1 MGVKVRERPK
11 GSGVYWV
18 FIDHKRKRKA
28 KKIGKDKRL
37 AHEVAKK
44 IDAKLILGDIG
55 ALQTK
60 RKIPIFDEAF
70 QIWLSDYIQLTKRK
84 TTHTRY
90 KSLYQNH
97 IKSQIGKVPVNKL
110 KRSHIR
116 NALLNIY
123 KKGLSKSTVSTAK
136 NVISGVIEYVIDD
149 ELIKSNPSLG
159 VLRKLGLDDRNRQ
172 KTIQPMTSDEV
183 SLFLNTCKK
192 YERKWYPLFLS
203 AFRTGMRL
211 GEILGL
217 QWGDVDWHSKY
228 IHVQRSF
235 RQGRITETKTGK
247 TRRVDMSD
255 QLLSELRTLLKNRK
269 EQALKNGCGVPEGII
284 FHTNGRYTSQNTIRN
299 IWKRLL
305 RKASLS
311 DRRLHDIRHSY
322 SSLLLNNGES
332 LAYVKDQLGH
342 SSIQMT
348 VDIYGHLI
356 PGSNRDAVNRLDDMQ
371 SSATYTQPL
380 KTQKPQP
387 IEIVVNS

>member
-1 MGVKVRERPK
+1 MGVKVREKPK
-11 GSGVYWV
+11 ESGEWWV
-18 FIDHKRKRKA
+18 FINHNGWRKA
-28 KKIGKDKRL
+28 KKIGKDKRM
-37 AHEVAKK
+37 ATEVAKK
-44 IDAKLILGDIG
+44 IEAKLILGDIG
-55 ALQTK
+55 ALKTK
-60 RKIPIFDEAF
+60 RIIPSFDEAF

-97 IKSQIGKVPVNKL
+97 IKSQIGKVPINKL

-116 NALLNIY
+116 NTLLYIY

-172 KTIQPMTSDEV
+172 KTIQPMTADEV
-183 SLFLNTCKK
+183 SLFLKVCKK
-192 YERKWYPLFLS
+192 YEIKWYPLFLC
-203 AFRTGMRL
+203 AFRTGLRL
-211 GEILGL
+211 GELLGL
-217 QWGDVDWHSKY
+217 HWGDIDWNSKY

-255 QLLSELRTLLKNRK
+255 QLLSELRSLLKKRK
-269 EQALKNGCGVPEGII
+269 EQALKNGSSAPEEII
-284 FHTNGRYTSQNTIRN
+284 FHTNGLYTSQNTIRN
-299 IWKRLL
+299 IWKRIL

-322 SSLLLNNGES
+322 ASLLLSNGES
-332 LAYVKDQLGH
+332 PAYVKDQLGH

-371 SSATYTQPL
+371 PSATYTQPL
-380 KTQKPQP
+380 KTEKPQP
-387 IEIVVNS
+387 IEIVVNP